1 MTDSQ
6 FMERFGATLNP
17 SQAEAVRAAD
27 GAVLLLAVP
36 GSGKT
41 TVLVTRLGYLVL
53 CRGIAPR
60 SILTMTYTVAAT
72 REMGSRFERMFG
84 EEYSSAMEFR
94 TINGLSQKI
103 IDYAGRLNGRPPF
116 QLQDNEGELNHLVRE
131 LYRRLNRDYPTD
143 SIVKDI
149 RTAITYIKNMMLTA
163 EEIREMD
170 IGVGHFPEL
179 YAAYCKTLRD
189 RKQMDFDDQMQYA
202 LTILQRVP
210 AVLEH
215 FQEQYRYLC
224 VDESQDTSRIQHEI
238 IRLLAKK
245 YGNLFMV
252 GDEDQSI
259 YGFRAAYPEAL
270 VEFEQ
275 LYPEG
280 RVLVMEE
287 NYRSTA
293 QIIAAANDFV
303 SRNRFRHPKQ
313 IRCTCGSGDE
323 VQVVHVQDRM
333 SQYHY
338 LFELAKHCNQETAV
352 LFRNNDSAVP
362 LIDML
367 ERKGIRYNCRR
378 FDEVF
383 FSHRVVVDIS
393 DIIGF
398 AYEPT
403 DTERFARIY
412 YKLGCPIRKEEAQ
425 KAVEAS
431 RKSGKP
437 ILHELLRS
445 SELKQ
450 YTRNSVQDLVDS
462 LKELP
467 KDNGTACL
475 KRIRYEMGYGD
486 YLERCGLDAGKITI
500 LEMVGRHVSSPKALL
515 ERLDELKT
523 LIAEHENS
531 PENKLVLSTVHSS
544 KGLEYE
550 RVYLLDVLD
559 GILPMT
565 AAETV
570 KTDKDIRLYEEERR
584 LFYVAVTRAKGELNL
599 FSCQNEQSQ
608 FVDELLKILPGER
621 FDEND
626 YLTFLKRRAC
636 GRRYESAEWGEG
648 TIIAQREE
656 EYLVRYDSGKKELL
670 TMAELLTGRKK
681 KYTAAPPQKTEE
693 RRVTKKKKQPA
704 APDKIAPG
712 AAVEHSRFGKGT
724 VLSMD
729 IEKIAVRFDDGKERT
744 FLKSA
749 VIPSGK
755 LRLQG

>member
-6 FMERFGATLNP
+6 FFERYGATLNS

-53 CRGIAPR
+53 CRDIAPG

-72 REMGSRFERMFG
+72 KEMGSRFAKRFG
-84 EEYSSAMEFR
+84 EDVGSQLEFR

-103 IDYAGRLNGRPPF
+103 IDYAGRHSGKPPF
-116 QLQDNEGELNHLVRE
+116 QLQDNEGELSHLIRE
-131 LYRRLNRDYPTD
+131 LYRHLNRDYPTD
-143 SIVKDI
+143 STIKDI
-149 RTAITYIKNMMLTA
+149 RTAITYIKNQMLTA
-163 EEIREMD
+163 EEIRDMD

-179 YAAYCKTLRD
+179 YSAYCQTLRQ
-189 RKQMDFDDQMQYA
+189 RRQMDYDDQMQYA
-202 LTILQRVP
+202 LSILQKMP
-210 AVLEH
+210 EVLDH

-275 LYPEG
+275 VYPEG

-313 IRCTCGSGDE
+313 IRCTCGSGSE

-333 SQYHY
+333 CQYHY
-338 LFELAKHCNQETAV
+338 LFAMAKSCQQETAV

-367 ERKGIRYNCRR
+367 ERSGIPYNCRR

-383 FSHRVVVDIS
+383 FSHRVVVDIN
-393 DIIGF
+393 DIIGL

-412 YKLGCPIRKEEAQ
+412 YKLGCPIPKQEAQ
-425 KAVEAS
+425 KAMEAS

-437 ILHELLRS
+437 ILHELMRS
-445 SELKQ
+445 PELKQ
-450 YTRNSVQDLVDS
+450 YTRDSVQDLVDS
-462 LKELP
+462 LGELP

-475 KRIRYEMGYGD
+475 KRIRYEMGYGS
-486 YLERCGLDAGKITI
+486 YLEKCGLDAGKITI

-515 ERLDELKT
+515 ARLDELKT
-523 LIAEHENS
+523 LIAEHQNS
-531 PENKLVLSTVHSS
+531 PQNKLVLSTVHSS
-544 KGLEYE
+544 KGLEYQ
-550 RVYLLDVLD
+550 RVFLLDVLD

-570 KTDKDIRLYEEERR
+570 KNDKDIRLYEEERR

-599 FSCQNEQSQ
+599 FSSQNEPSQ
-608 FVDELLKILPGER
+608 FVDELLKILPSEH

-626 YLTFLKRRAC
+626 YLAFLRRRAC
-636 GRRYESAEWGEG
+636 GRRYESVEQGEG
-648 TIIAQREE
+648 TIIAQRGEA
-656 EYLVRYDSGKKELL
+656 YLVRYDTGKMELL
-670 TMAELLTGRKK
+670 TMADLLTGRKRN
-681 KYTAAPPQKTEE
+681 YSTVPQRAEE
-693 RRVTKKKKQPA
+693 RRTAKKKKPSPAPA
-704 APDKIAPG
+704 AGKIAPG
-712 AAVEHSRFGKGT
+712 AAVVHFHFGNG
-724 VLSMD
+724 VVASMD
-729 IEKIAVRFDDGKERT
+729 MEKITVRFEDGKERT
-744 FLKSA
+744 FLKSS
-749 VIPSGK
+749 VIPNGK
-755 LRLQG
+755 LKLQ